1 MVRTKTRSK
10 MILITVHLTEQQI
23 KMLDY
28 LVEKRL
34 FPNRSEAIRVAV
46 RELIN
51 RYLDRQKSI
60 EDLVLGL

>member
-60 EDLVLGL
+60 EGLVLGL